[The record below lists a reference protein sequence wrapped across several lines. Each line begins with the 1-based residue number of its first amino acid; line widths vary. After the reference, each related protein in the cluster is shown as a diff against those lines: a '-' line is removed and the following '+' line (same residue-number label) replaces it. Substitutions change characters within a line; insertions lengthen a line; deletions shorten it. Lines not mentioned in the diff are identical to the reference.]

1 MLAHVN
7 IVGEQLIFLRIN
19 DWKGMNWNK
28 NFVAIAV
35 NSYSVIEV
43 FVFVVRSELDI
54 DVFSDP

>member
-7 IVGEQLIFLRIN
+7 IVREQLIFLRVN
-19 DWKGMNWNK
+19 DWEGMDWNK
-28 NFVAIAV
+28 NFVSIAV

-43 FVFVVRSELDI
+43 FVFVVGSELDI

>member
-19 DWKGMNWNK
+19 DWEGMNWNK
-28 NFVAIAV
+28 NFVTIAV

-43 FVFVVRSELDI
+43 FVFIVRSELDI